1 MPAFFTRALHF
12 AGREECAGAWR
23 PLILDR
29 FAALAL
35 WVAGTDDKWP
45 TNGWKTPRYE
55 RYLSLVHEHAR
66 REGVL
71 PDQIEAALFAH
82 GKHLVRR
89 PR

>member
-1 MPAFFTRALHF
+1 PT
-12 AGREECAGAWR
+12 GAWR

-29 FAALAL
+29 FVALAL
-35 WVAGTDDKWP
+35 RAAGTGDKWP
-45 TNGWKTPRYE
+45 TSGWKTPCYG

-82 GKHLVRR
+82 GKQLVRR